1 MNKVSS
7 KLILLLILS
16 ALIPMTFFGIMAVWT
31 AREAARRI
39 VAEENLQVA
48 KRAAHQIEQ
57 YVTNSIMV
65 LEALAQNLAKTDLKN
80 WQKERMVKN
89 YVLQFEQFQM
99 IDLTDKQGRLVVTSQ
114 LNATM
119 KEKSHEEA
127 VRTALTGE
135 VYQSEVFI
143 SENFVPSMIVAIPVK
158 ALGEIQGVII
168 GELNLIEMW
177 RLVDSI
183 RIGKEG
189 YAFVVS
195 KEGLLIAH
203 GLSSAKE
210 RILRQEQIGYLP
222 IVQAALEGREVA
234 EVYHDERGIEEIGV
248 SAPIPSLDWGLVI
261 EQPTREAYAAATRLT
276 YQLTF
281 LIVAFLFLMIGIGTV
296 GGRRYLVAPIQELTR
311 GVRAVGVGNLANKV
325 KILTRDEF
333 RELGDA
339 FNQMTERLSAFKED
353 TRRNERA
360 ILLWRLARGL
370 VHDLKHPIKNL
381 ENTSL
386 LIIRYFDDPKVRD
399 LFVKVVEREFP
410 NLNRFLDDLLHL
422 ARPIPLQP
430 IFLDLSRLID
440 NLLEPLR
447 THPLCFMEEPGSMPV
462 DLGKEGKVLVSVLID
477 PPDLKIWA
485 DRFALER
492 VLKNL
497 IANAIEAMPQGGRL
511 TIAGKAAQSEG
522 SLEPLTEIIISDT
535 GNGIPWD
542 QLNNLFVDYTTTKG
556 KGIGLGL
563 AISKKIVDEHKATIE
578 VQSQPG
584 QGTTFTLR
592 FPLSG

>member
-1 MNKVSS
+1 MNKVST
-7 KLILLLILS
+7 KLILLLTLS
-16 ALIPMTFFGIMAVWT
+16 ALVPMTLFGVVAIWT
-31 AREAARRI
+31 ARETARRI

-48 KRAAHQIEQ
+48 TRAAHQIGQ

-80 WQKERMVKN
+80 WQKDRMVKN
-89 YVLQFEQFQM
+89 YVLQFEQFQT
-99 IDLTDKQGRLVVTSQ
+99 IDLADDEGRLLASSRLDPVLQ
-114 LNATM
+114 D
-119 KEKSHEEA
+119 KSREET
-127 VRTALTGE
+127 VRTALSGK
-135 VYQSEVFI
+135 VYRSEVFI
-143 SENFVPSMIVAIPVK
+143 SENFVPSMIVAIPLMI
-158 ALGEIQGVII
+158 LGEIQGVIV
-168 GELNLIEMW
+168 GEINLIEMW

-183 RIGKEG
+183 RIGEEG

-203 GLSSAKE
+203 GLGSAKE
-210 RILRQEQIGYLP
+210 QVLRQEQIGHLP
-222 IVQAALEGREVA
+222 IVRAALEGREVA

-248 SAPIPSLDWGLVI
+248 SAPIPSLGWGLVI
-261 EQPTREAYAAATRLT
+261 EQPTREAYAAATQLT

-281 LIVAFLFLMIGIGTV
+281 LIVAFLFLMIVIGTV
-296 GGRRYLVAPIQELTR
+296 GGRRYLVAPIQELIR
-311 GVRAVGVGNLANKV
+311 GVRAVGGENVADKV
-325 KILTRDEF
+325 KILSRDEF

-339 FNQMTERLSAFKED
+339 FNQMTERLSALTED
-353 TRRNERA
+353 IRRNERA
-360 ILLWRLARGL
+360 VFLGQIASGL
-370 VHDLKHPIKNL
+370 VHDLRHPIKNL
-381 ENTSL
+381 ENNSFL
-386 LIIRYFDDPKVRD
+386 VIRYFDDPKIRD

-422 ARPIPLQP
+422 ARPIPLRP
-430 IFLDLSRLID
+430 IFMDLSRLID
-440 NLLEPLR
+440 GLLEPLR
-447 THPLCFMEEPGSMPV
+447 TRLLCLVEEPGSMPV
-462 DLGKEGKVLVSVLID
+462 DLEKEGKVLVSVLIN

-522 SLEPLTEIIISDT
+522 SLKPLTEIIISDT

-542 QLNNLFVDYTTTKG
+542 RLNNLFVDYTTTKG

-563 AISKKIVDEHKATIE
+563 AICKKIVDEHKATIK
-578 VQSQPG
+578 VQSRPG
-584 QGTTFTLR
+584 QGTTFILR
-592 FPLSG
+592 FPFPG